1 MSIERG
7 SRSSR
12 DKRPLHRLKGGK
24 DVRNRTKTSAWNMLP
39 RALLWLC
46 PRGVYHLWEL
56 RNLVYRMRETG
67 IQESVGSKSMSKVP
81 LKLCIRRPV
90 FDWLLRSGGWTSKEI
105 SESLFSKR
113 IEREGFL
120 TAINKGDDIIIPLE
134 KAEKLAELLQR
145 PLSALF
151 LSSPPYEPP
160 LPKDFRG

>member
-1 MSIERG
+1 M
-7 SRSSR
+7 
-12 DKRPLHRLKGGK
+12 H
-24 DVRNRTKTSAWNMLP
+24 
-39 RALLWLC
+39 
-46 PRGVYHLWEL
+46 
-56 RNLVYRMRETG
+56 
-67 IQESVGSKSMSKVP
+67 KVP

-90 FDWLLRSGGWTSKEI
+90 FDWLLRSGGWTSREV

-113 IEREGFL
+113 IDREGFL